1 MKKVNTISPNEM
13 NKYTYCKYQWYYE
26 KKYGTKTLR
35 ELVKQ
40 RNEELGLDNKAYSN
54 FQRGLDYHS
63 NYHFKYRLKQLMIKL
78 LQVLILLMLIFAV
91 VLVLRIKNG

>member
-1 MKKVNTISPNEM
+1 MKKDLKTLSPNEM

-40 RNEELGLDNKAYSN
+40 RNEELGLDDKTYSN
-54 FQRGLDYHS
+54 FQRGLEYHS
-63 NYHFKYRLKQLMIKL
+63 RYHFIYKLKQLIIKL
-78 LQVLILLMLIFAV
+78 LLIAIVVLVV
-91 VLVLRIKNG
+91 VLVLRMKNG